1 MGIVKDQKVL
11 ETSVITETTQVKDLD
26 VTVVPTPVEEQK
38 HIVEAGHVI
47 LTVHKARDIEKKGMF
62 GKADPYVNI
71 TFGKQKAKSKTIK
84 NNHNPEWNFNATF
97 EVDQNTSETIRIE
110 VFDEDLGKDDTL
122 GHKVMDI
129 NSVVKQKKLLNQW
142 IPLDNCKSGEILL
155 SAEFIPIADIQKSKQ
170 IEKPVASE
178 PSPVQPKEND
188 SKPKVTTKDTKEPIP
203 VSETPEK
210 MTEDILVPES
220 TVSETKRKLESGRI
234 HITVIKAKDI
244 EKKGKFGKADPY
256 VKMTL
261 GEQKAKS
268 ATVKNNHNPEWNF
281 EATFDINENSPQAL
295 DIAVFD
301 DDFGKDDTLGNKT
314 IDINHIQ
321 ENKKML
327 NQWIPLENCKSGEV
341 LLSAEFIPLASLQK
355 SEDIDKSLAP
365 KPTKDDL
372 KQIEPK
378 AKESIDVQDTTA
390 VKEVVEESETTKQ
403 EKIIVKK
410 TEEVKQELVQDS
422 KITESIDSVEA
433 AASTKVETLP
443 EKGAMGLKEVLNKE
457 KKVSFEVVVQSDKSV
472 EVVKPKD
479 PKVVETSVI
488 TEAAQVK
495 ELDVAVVSTPVEEQ
509 KHIVEAGHVI
519 LTVHKARDIE
529 KKGMFGKADPYVN
542 ITFGKQK
549 AKSKTV
555 NNNHN
560 PEWNFNATFE
570 VDQNTSETIRIE
582 VFDEDLG
589 KDDTLGHKDMD
600 INSVVKQKK
609 LLNQWIPLDNCKS
622 GEILLSAEF
631 IPIADIQKSKQIEK
645 PVASEASHVQ
655 DTTAVKEVVEEL
667 ETTKQEKI
675 IVKKTEEVKHELVQ

>member
-26 VTVVPTPVEEQK
+26 VTVVPNPVEEQK

-71 TFGKQKAKSKTIK
+71 TLGKQKAKSKTGK

-122 GHKVMDI
+122 GNKVMDI

-142 IPLDNCKSGEILL
+142 TPLDNCKSGEILL

-188 SKPKVTTKDTKEPIP
+188 SKPKETNKDLKEPIP

-210 MTEDILVPES
+210 VTEDILVPES
-220 TVSETKRKLESGRI
+220 TVSETKRKLESGGI

-281 EATFDINENSPQAL
+281 EATFDIIENSPQAL

-355 SEDIDKSLAP
+355 SEDIEKSLAP
-365 KPTKDDL
+365 KPSKDDL

-378 AKESIDVQDTTA
+378 TKESIEVQDTRA

-422 KITESIDSVEA
+422 KITESIDSVKA

-443 EKGAMGLKEVLNKE
+443 EKGALGLKEVLNKE
-457 KKVSFEVVVQSDKSV
+457 KKVSSEVVVQSDKSV

-479 PKVVETSVI
+479 PKVLETSVI
-488 TEAAQVK
+488 TETAQVK
-495 ELDVAVVSTPVEEQ
+495 EFGVAVVSTPVEEQ

-519 LTVHKARDIE
+519 LTVHK
-529 KKGMFGKADPYVN
+529 
-542 ITFGKQK
+542 
-549 AKSKTV
+549 
-555 NNNHN
+555 
-560 PEWNFNATFE
+560 
-570 VDQNTSETIRIE
+570 
-582 VFDEDLG
+582 
-589 KDDTLGHKDMD
+589 
-600 INSVVKQKK
+600 
-609 LLNQWIPLDNCKS
+609 
-622 GEILLSAEF
+622 
-631 IPIADIQKSKQIEK
+631 
-645 PVASEASHVQ
+645 
-655 DTTAVKEVVEEL
+655 
-667 ETTKQEKI
+667 
-675 IVKKTEEVKHELVQ
+675 